1 MSSQTAQLS
10 VAEAVGGRGL
20 GLRDEGAVSIVDTL
34 GNGHHAVALF
44 LIDAVHVSQELIHVE
59 VHLGEVHQVGTCA
72 VSGSQSGSASQPA
85 GVTAHDLHDADH
97 AGVIDAGVLIDLH
110 AGGGDVLGGGG
121 EAGAVV
127 GAEQV
132 VVNGLGHAHHAAVIT
147 NLLHILGDLVAGV
160 HGVITAVIEEVTD
173 VILLE
178 DLQNALVI
186 RVIHIGVRHF
196 IAAGTQS
203 RGRSVL
209 QQLQLG
215 GVLLTHVEQTV
226 IQNTLDAVLCTQDPG
241 DVGVLQGSCDHAVGT
256 GVDNGSGTAG
266 LTEDTG
272 AFQFAHMKILLT
284 IQNKIPVSYHRNF
297 RK

>member
-1 MSSQTAQLS
+1 M
-10 VAEAVGGRGL
+10 
-20 GLRDEGAVSIVDTL
+20 
-34 GNGHHAVALF
+34 
-44 LIDAVHVSQELIHVE
+44 
-59 VHLGEVHQVGTCA
+59 
-72 VSGSQSGSASQPA
+72 
-85 GVTAHDLHDADH
+85 
-97 AGVIDAGVLIDLH
+97 
-110 AGGGDVLGGGG
+110 
-121 EAGAVV
+121 V

-147 NLLHILGDLVAGV
+147 DLLHILGDLVAGV
-160 HGVITAVIEEVTD
+160 HGIVTTVIEEVTD

-186 RVIHIGVRHF
+186 RVIHIGVRHL

-226 IQNTLDAVLCTQDPG
+226 IQNTLDAVLRTQDPG
-241 DVGVLQGSCDHAVGT
+241 DVGVLQGSCDHAVST
-256 GVDNGSGTAG
+256 GVDDGSGTAG

-272 AFQFAHMKILLT
+272 AF
-284 IQNKIPVSYHRNF
+284 
-297 RK
+297 